1 MGDAVTFGLQWG
13 TLLPSDLMSY
23 PRVVGGKAA
32 ERIVRVLAGKLV
44 S

>member
-1 MGDAVTFGLQWG
+1 MYDLIEIQWG

-32 ERIVRVLAGKLV
+32 GRIVRVLAGELI
-44 S
+44 SW